1 MSLFDDLKDFRR
13 KDKISFHIP
22 GHKGGVGLD
31 DQWMA
36 DIFSV
41 DVTEFSETDDLQ
53 NPTGIL
59 KAAQNRAATIFG
71 AYKTFFLTNGS
82 SLGIL
87 ASIVGTLK
95 PGDKILVDRTCH
107 KSVISALVLSGAIPV
122 FISPVWDEENQLYTG
137 ISVDDIDNCLCENPD
152 IKGIL
157 ITSPTYYGICSDILS
172 ISEVIHKAGKF
183 LIVDEAHGA
192 HFCFNKNLPPSALSQ
207 GADIVIQSA
216 HKTLPALG
224 QSSFLHLNNSPYINP
239 ERIEE
244 ALHLLQTTS
253 PSYILMSA
261 LDMSAIKMSENGNA
275 SLEELISHI
284 QKLKKSV
291 TNHTCLSF
299 VDSSSIG
306 KVQDETRIVA
316 DFRNTGLT
324 GYESAEILKEK
335 YGIYPEMAD
344 ENFVVLIA
352 TVSNTKYDIDALES
366 ALTQL
371 GREQKTSSHKKGM
384 PLPVPYIKMPPRDAW
399 MSEKRS
405 VHYKDALGMTAAEIV
420 SVCPPGAALLVPG
433 QLIDQKTIEY
443 FEYAD
448 IKEQILVANDK

>member
-22 GHKGGVGLD
+22 GHKGGIGLD
-31 DQWMA
+31 DQWKT
-36 DIFSV
+36 DIFSI

-59 KAAQNRAATIFG
+59 KAAQDRAATIFG

-82 SLGIL
+82 SLGLL

-107 KSVISALVLSGAIPV
+107 KSVISALVLSGAMPH

-137 ISVDDIDNCLCENPD
+137 ISANDIENCLRENPD
-152 IKGIL
+152 IKGVL

-172 ISEVIHKAGKF
+172 ISETVHKAGKF

-192 HFCFNKNLPPSALSQ
+192 HFCFNKNLPSSALSQ

-224 QSSFLHLNNSPYINP
+224 QSSFLHLNDSPYINP

-261 LDMSAIKMSENGNA
+261 LDMSAIKMSENGST
-275 SLEELISHI
+275 SLSELISHI
-284 QKLKKSV
+284 QKFKKSV
-291 TNHTCLSF
+291 KACTRLSF
-299 VDSSSIG
+299 IDQNSIG
-306 KVQDETRIVA
+306 KVQDEARIVA
-316 DFRNTGLT
+316 DFRKTGLT

-344 ENFVVLIA
+344 ENYVVFIA
-352 TVSNTKYDIDALES
+352 TVSNTKDDIDALES
-366 ALTQL
+366 ALTEL
-371 GREQKTSSHKKGM
+371 GREKKPPSHKKGM

-405 VHYKDALGMTAAEIV
+405 IHYKDALGMTAAEIV

-448 IKEQILVANDK
+448 VKEQIFVINNK